1 MPAIGAF
8 RNLARETGQIAT
20 AANGFAKAKRPNFV
34 QPLSLIED
42 PKRAPI
48 RGAPS
53 LHFDLF
59 CFFFFFFVAMALFLR
74 VTPREEQWLQR
85 DECNM
90 NRLWRIETDSGQ
102 ATYSLALGMPA
113 AKVQETRGQA
123 AATVTLP
130 T

>member
-8 RNLARETGQIAT
+8 RDLARETGQIAT

-90 NRLWRIETDSGQ
+90 TDSGQ